1 MEKIFTINKFLVFIC
16 LLLLSPSI
24 IFADNKYPQKLE
36 ILQSFEGGKLL
47 YDSTYQIS
55 YFIKPN
61 WESTQD
67 VITAWHGIEKTHS
80 IGVPLGNYQI
90 IDVVALSG
98 KLLILTND
106 FNKSYIQMYD
116 STLNMMCSSQFPEN
130 LTIDPRTMKIRCEND
145 STLYILYL
153 ENLYKINISNNFI
166 NILKIATLIS
176 DFEIIKQN
184 HFSKLAILENHNN
197 RGIFVILDK
206 FLNPS
211 ARTNLNI
218 GLINEIQQ
226 VGNYLVIK
234 SSYQNSNSTLIN
246 IFSLNSEK
254 MLASKYIEADIQ
266 NIAFRPDNHN
276 LKIYWISN
284 NNGKYFLN
292 SSNFSTSENQF
303 TYKQTELPVQIFEP
317 QKLQS
322 DGKNV
327 FICFRNAII
336 ISDGKGRINLFDFV
350 EFGNKFGENFELVQ
364 LNNHLI
370 IQSKYYSEIYDIKS
384 NRFWW
389 LNRFASILWTYIIP
403 ILLFIISIIF
413 FRLYTKERRLFKE
426 FINFPSIGAI
436 FIINHRGELEIANQ
450 NAKELLSL
458 DQSVLLGKP
467 FDTYCTIEF
476 TKPVYD
482 FYKHF
487 EEIKESF
494 SQRISLHKPDGT
506 LEYIFNIS
514 PEWSITGKYEGA
526 IIIAF
531 NITEEIERK
540 RLSNWAQLAHD
551 MQTNLATIKL
561 NTEQLRNQGNSESLT
576 LINRIYNQVLIL
588 QKRVRD
594 IVTVGRSSNLEIIQT
609 NSIDLLNE
617 VSSEFDESLF
627 PNVEIA
633 ISTNE
638 FQIYCDKPKLVR
650 ALRNAIENG
659 IKALPNQKGKI
670 EISAYQEGRYT
681 CFSIKDNGKGMN
693 EEVRKKMLTPYFTTS
708 KDGTG
713 FGIGTLIIQEVVELH
728 SGTLDIKSN
737 KNQGTELI
745 IKIPNHL
752 KKLALH

>member
-1 MEKIFTINKFLVFIC
+1 MKDLFDIKQYIIFLS
-16 LLLLSPSI
+16 LLILFTNVV
-24 IFADNKYPQKLE
+24 FADNKYPQSLE
-36 ILQSFEGGKLL
+36 ILQAFEGGQLL

-61 WESTQD
+61 WESSQD
-67 VITAWHGIEKTHS
+67 VITLWRGIEKSNS
-80 IGVPLGNYQI
+80 IGIPLGNYQI
-90 IDVVALSG
+90 INAVVMPG
-98 KLLILTND
+98 KLMMLVHD
-106 FNKSYIQMYD
+106 FDKSYLQLYD
-116 STLNMMCSSQFPEN
+116 STLNMICSSQFPED
-130 LTIDPRTMKIRCEND
+130 LTINPNTLKIRFEND

-153 ENLYKINISNNFI
+153 ENFYKINITNNFI
-166 NILKIATLIS
+166 NILKIATQIS

-184 HFSKLAILENHNN
+184 PPFNLALLENHND
-197 RGIFVILDK
+197 RGILVILDN
-206 FLNPS
+206 FLNPLS
-211 ARTNLNI
+211 SINLNI
-218 GLINEIQQ
+218 GLINELQQ
-226 VGNYLVIK
+226 IGNYIIIK

-246 IFSLNSEK
+246 IFSLNSKK
-254 MLASKYIEADIQ
+254 MLTSKYFETDLP
-266 NIAFRPDNHN
+266 NIAFGLDNHN
-276 LKIYWISN
+276 IKIYWISN
-284 NNGKYFLN
+284 NKGKYFLN
-292 SSNFSTSENQF
+292 LTIFAIPDNQF
-303 TYKQTELPVQIFEP
+303 TYKQTELPRQIFEP

-322 DGKNV
+322 DSKNV
-327 FICFRNAII
+327 FICFRNAIL
-336 ISDGKGRINLFDFV
+336 ISDGNGKINSFDFV
-350 EFGNKFGENFELVQ
+350 ELGNKFGENFELLQ

-370 IQSKYYSEIYDIKS
+370 IHSKYYSEIYKIKS
-384 NRFWW
+384 NQFWW
-389 LNRFASILWTYIIP
+389 LNRFASTLWTYIIP
-403 ILLFIISIIF
+403 ILLFIIAVIF
-413 FRLYTKERRLFKE
+413 IRLYSKERKLFKE

-436 FIINHRGELEIANQ
+436 FIINHKGELEIANQ
-450 NAKELLSL
+450 NAKDLLSL
-458 DQSVLLGKP
+458 DQSILLGKP
-467 FDTYCTIEF
+467 FETYCTVEF
-476 TKPVYD
+476 AKPIYE

-494 SQRISLHKPDGT
+494 SQRISLHKPEGT
-506 LEYIFNIS
+506 LEYVFNIS
-514 PEWSITGKYEGA
+514 PEWSITGKFEGA

-551 MQTNLATIKL
+551 MQTNLAIIKL
-561 NTEQLRNQGNSESLT
+561 NTEQLRSQGNPESLT
-576 LINRIYNQVLIL
+576 LVNRIYNQVLIL

-609 NSIDLLNE
+609 NSLDLLNE

-633 ISTNE
+633 ISANE

-659 IKALPNQKGKI
+659 IKALPGQKGKI
-670 EISAYQEGRYT
+670 EISAYQEGRFT
-681 CFSIKDNGKGMN
+681 CFSIKDNGKGMD

-737 KNQGTELI
+737 KSQGTELI